1 MSYFWF
7 YQNLKIS
14 MNTQKITVRD
24 ASLKTEKTIEVAL
37 IGDIHIFDT
46 QKEYNKISNML
57 KDIDK
62 KNPDLVI
69 FAETTLVLLGQFP
82 ICRSIG

>member
-46 QKEYNKISNML
+46 PEEYRKISNML
-57 KDIDK
+57 DIEK
-62 KNPDLVI
+62 KP
-69 FAETTLVLLGQFP
+69 
-82 ICRSIG
+82 